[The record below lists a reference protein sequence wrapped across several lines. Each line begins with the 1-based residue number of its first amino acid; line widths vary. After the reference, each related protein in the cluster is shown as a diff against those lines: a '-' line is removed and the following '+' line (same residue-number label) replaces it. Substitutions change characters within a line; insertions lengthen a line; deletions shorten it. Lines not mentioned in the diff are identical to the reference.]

1 MISESEFNKI
11 LNEGEVKLTKEEA
24 RQIREFV
31 VALATIE
38 YEQFKSNQNV
48 RKIYDECYML
58 QAS

>member
-11 LNEGEVKLTKEEA
+11 LNEGDVKFTKEEA
-24 RQIREFV
+24 KQIREFV

-38 YEQFKSNQNV
+38 YEQFKSNQNE
-48 RKIYDECYML
+48 RNIDDERYLL

>member
-1 MISESEFNKI
+1 MISESEFIKI
-11 LNEGEVKLTKEEA
+11 LNEGDVKFTKEES

-38 YEQFKSNQNV
+38 YEQFKSNQHV
-48 RKIYDECYML
+48 RKIDDERYLL